1 MTHEGVI
8 ASEREHGITYCI
20 FHNSWAIALERYSLI
35 HILFLWPKMLC
46 IVRMY
51 YSTGYPCFPSIVNTN
66 KLYRSRVVVNEIFV
80 SFNTRVLGHSW
91 LTYPRWPFSSFHS
104 HKAGNLRDTQIAT
117 FFNIMEIQSA
127 HFWALFFSFF
137 FHTFL
142 RLLSFWSKDRK
153 INFVETGWGQ
163 SIHAA
168 QYVCSDFCCTSPPMW
183 WCEMP
188 QMWKK
193 GEQIWTLCVPNRKWD
208 IGNRLFA
215 TRAAE
220 THLMLRRT
228 EAANF

>member
-35 HILFLWPKMLC
+35 HILFLWPKMLY

-127 HFWALFFSFF
+127 HFWALFF
-137 FHTFL
+137 
-142 RLLSFWSKDRK
+142 LLLFPH
-153 INFVETGWGQ
+153 IFEVIVILVQGQ
-163 SIHAA
+163 KN
-168 QYVCSDFCCTSPPMW
+168 QFC
-183 WCEMP
+183 
-188 QMWKK
+188 
-193 GEQIWTLCVPNRKWD
+193 
-208 IGNRLFA
+208 GNRMRPKHSCCSICVQWFL
-215 TRAAE
+215 
-220 THLMLRRT
+220 LY
-228 EAANF
+228 